1 MKQLVKWI
9 VDFIISF
16 LKDMMAKTKIKKL
29 AEEVKDATEKAD
41 YDVDRANQDYHEF
54 MSLYS
59 DYQSDLKRRGYEEVS
74 TMRTDA
80 RELRRGSE
88 ETKDSNGK
96 SESSDKETKETDS

>member
-9 VDFIISF
+9 VEFIISF
-16 LKDMMAKTKIKKL
+16 LKDIMAKTKIKKL
-29 AEEVKDATEKAD
+29 EDEVKDATNQAD
-41 YDVDRANQDYHEF
+41 HDVDRANQDYHEF

-59 DYQSDLKRRGYEEVS
+59 DYQSDLKRRGHEEVS

-88 ETKDSNGK
+88 ETKDRDRQSKDSN
-96 SESSDKETKETDS
+96 

>member
-1 MKQLVKWI
+1 MKQLVKWV

-29 AEEVKDATEKAD
+29 EDEVKDATNKAD
-41 YDVDRANQDYHEF
+41 KDVERANQDYHEF

-59 DYQSDLKRRGYEEVS
+59 DYQSDLKRRGVS

-88 ETKDSNGK
+88 ETEEGDRQSKDSN
-96 SESSDKETKETDS
+96 

>member
-16 LKDMMAKTKIKKL
+16 IKDFMAKTKIKKL
-29 AEEVKDATEKAD
+29 EDEVKDATEKAD
-41 YDVDRANQDYHEF
+41 SDVDRANQDYHEF
-54 MSLYS
+54 MSIYS
-59 DYQSDLKRRGYEEVS
+59 DYQSDLKRRGHEEVS

-88 ETKDSNGK
+88 ETKESNRQTIG
-96 SESSDKETKETDS
+96 S

>member
-1 MKQLVKWI
+1 MKQLVKWV

-16 LKDMMAKTKIKKL
+16 IKDFMAKTKIKKL
-29 AEEVKDATEKAD
+29 EDEVKDATEKAD
-41 YDVDRANQDYHEF
+41 HDVERANQDYHEF

-59 DYQSDLKRRGYEEVS
+59 DYQSDLKRRGMS

-88 ETKDSNGK
+88 ETKESN
-96 SESSDKETKETDS
+96 